1 MRIRWS
7 NRIAVVDGL
16 LQSNNLK
23 EARKQ
28 ALEILRDFESDWML
42 SEDETQYLKLVVALE
57 KIEDIV
63 KGDFTNGEEARDN

>member
-7 NRIAVVDGL
+7 NRIAVVDGFL
-16 LQSNNLK
+16 GCNNLK
-23 EARKQ
+23 EARRL
-28 ALEILRDFESDWML
+28 AHEILTDIEAPAML